1 LAPLKNNT
9 SFFKLEIFMSQ
20 FKNISLELFKT
31 VLLSLAVLSSVSIS
45 AQASDL
51 MQVYNLA
58 RQYDSEYQSAI
69 AAHLAAQEARPQAIA
84 ALLPNLSADFTSTGN
99 RTDTLRTRSEL
110 IPGGYSDFHDNAFNI
125 QFTQPLYRKD
135 RWIALEQS
143 TTVLKQADTV
153 LTFAGQ
159 SLLLRVSERYF
170 GVLSAADTLSFA
182 IAEQDAFRQQLEQS
196 QQRFQVGLIA
206 ITDVE
211 EAKAGFDLARAQV
224 IAAENQLDNA
234 REALREVT
242 SQYDKVVAAL
252 GDGMPLQMPEPNN
265 IDAWTETALKQNLEL
280 RGQHQLAERTR
291 LEIQRIEAGHLP
303 TLDLIGRHNRA
314 DANGA
319 AKGAGVSGGQSINRT
334 TIALQLALPLY
345 QGGSVVS
352 RTRQSRHLYQQS
364 LDEQER
370 IRRSVQRQTR
380 SSFLGVQSGI
390 FRVEALA
397 QAVVSTQSAVEAI
410 NAGFQVGT
418 RTTVD
423 VLEAQRNLF
432 RSKRDYSDARYT
444 YILDIL
450 RLKLAAGIL
459 VEDDL
464 RLINSWLH

>member
-1 LAPLKNNT
+1 MILCNKKPSPIFKSIVLGIAAISCAP
-9 SFFKLEIFMSQ
+9 
-20 FKNISLELFKT
+20 
-31 VLLSLAVLSSVSIS
+31 VS
-45 AQASDL
+45 AQVSDL
-51 MQVYNLA
+51 MQVYDLA
-58 RQYDSEYQSAI
+58 RQNDSQYQSAI
-69 AAHLAAQEARPQAIA
+69 AAHLAAQESRPQAIA
-84 ALLPNLSADFTSTGN
+84 ALLPNISADFTSTGN
-99 RTDTLRTRSEL
+99 RLKIKQSSSIFL
-110 IPGGYSDFHDNAFNI
+110 AGGNRNFHDNDFNL
-125 QFTQPLYRKD
+125 QFNQPIYRKD

-170 GVLSAADTLSFA
+170 GVLSAADSLTFA
-182 IAEQDAFRQQLEQS
+182 IAEQDAFGQQLEQS

-211 EAKAGFDLARAQV
+211 EAKAGYDLARAQV

-234 REALREVT
+234 RESLREVT
-242 SQYDKVVAAL
+242 SEYAKVVAAL

-265 IDAWTETALKQNLEL
+265 IEAWTETALKQNLEL

-291 LEIQRIEAGHLP
+291 LEIQRIEAGHVP
-303 TLDLIGRHNRA
+303 TLDLIGRHNRSES
-314 DANGA
+314 NG
-319 AKGAGVSGGQSINRT
+319 GTSGGSNINTTSIS
-334 TIALQLALPLY
+334 LQLAIPIY

-352 RTRQSRHLYQQS
+352 RTRQSRHLYQQA

-370 IRRSVQRQTR
+370 IRRSVQRQAR

-390 FRVEALA
+390 SRVQALA

-410 NAGFQVGT
+410 DAGFQVGT

-423 VLEAQRNLF
+423 VLDAQRNLF

-464 RLINSWLH
+464 RLVNSWLR